1 MYRINEYSGVPATF
15 CSGIF
20 VRKEKGR
27 CKPKHM
33 RGRDAK
39 TFLFIDA
46 QALEG
51 KNPGE
56 QRCFM
61 LFNRNMEHTDL
72 QRV

>member
-51 KNPGE
+51 EKP
-56 QRCFM
+56 RRATVFY
-61 LFNRNMEHTDL
+61 
-72 QRV
+72 VV